1 MMDRPNTKLH
11 RALNS
16 LDNLKWNVALKGI
29 IAGSAAG
36 LTSVLYRMMIETCSD
51 ASQEIYAFLIENPI
65 MIFLWIA
72 AIGLVGYAIGW
83 LVRKEPMAS
92 GSGIPQVEGV
102 LIYGLKMRS
111 YLIIAVRFIGGALGS
126 LFGLSVGREGPSIQ
140 IGAAAGEAV
149 TKFGVK
155 SKLEKNMIITGGA
168 AAGLSAAFSAPISGM
183 VFALE
188 EVHRSFSPYILL
200 VAASA
205 SLTAD
210 IISNIIFGLK
220 PVLDFVQIPEL
231 PVNLY
236 IWLLPAAVVFGLS
249 GSLMNKLLLWV
260 QSLYKKLPWY
270 FRISAA
276 LLIALPFGLFLPQV
290 LGGGSNLIQLAEST
304 TNIFGFMM
312 LLFVC
317 KIIFTSTS
325 FGSGVPGG
333 IFMPILAVG
342 ALSGC
347 LFGMAASNFGLPIH
361 YIPTFAVCGMAGA
374 FASSVKAPVTGI
386 LLTAEMTGSMVL
398 LLPVGICVYVAML
411 LSDMLKVKPIYEEL
425 LERYMGS
432 GNVFFEEEKGKL
444 FELPVEIGSC
454 ISNKLIKNVALPLG
468 CLIVGIRRGTKEIIP
483 NGSTK
488 VLPGDYLLMLA
499 GTDDP
504 NSVKESMRKL
514 CHFD

>member
-1 MMDRPNTKLH
+1 MNKPETKIY
-11 RALNS
+11 RALS
-16 LDNLKWNVALKGI
+16 SIDNLKWTVALKGI
-29 IAGSAAG
+29 ITGSAAG
-36 LTSVLYRMMIETCSD
+36 LASVLYRMIIEACSE
-51 ASQEIYAFLIENPI
+51 ASLGIYAFLRENPLTI
-65 MIFLWIA
+65 LIWIIV
-72 AIGLVGYAIGW
+72 IGLVGYAIGW
-83 LVRKEPMAS
+83 MVKKEPMAS

-111 YLIIAVRFIGGALGS
+111 YLILAIRFIGGALGS

-140 IGAAAGEAV
+140 IGAAAGEAIS
-149 TKFGVK
+149 KLGVK
-155 SKLEKNMIITGGA
+155 SKLEKHMIITGGA
-168 AAGLSAAFSAPISGM
+168 AAGLSAAFNAPISGM

-205 SLTAD
+205 SLIAD
-210 IISNIIFGLK
+210 IVSDIVFGLK
-220 PVLDFVQIPEL
+220 PVLDFVQMAEL

-236 IWLLPAAVVFGLS
+236 VWLLPAAVVFGLS
-249 GSLMNKLLLWV
+249 GFLVNKMLLWV

-270 FRISAA
+270 LRICAA
-276 LLIALPFGLFLPQV
+276 LLIALPFGLFLPHV

-304 TNIFGFMM
+304 TNIFGFIA

-317 KIIFTSTS
+317 KVIFTSTS

-347 LFGMAASNFGLPIH
+347 LFGTTASNFGLPVQ

-386 LLTAEMTGSMVL
+386 LLTAEMTGSMVH
-398 LLPVGICVYVAML
+398 LLPVGICVYIAML
-411 LSDMLKVKPIYEEL
+411 LSDILKVKPIYEEL

-432 GNVFFEEEKGKL
+432 GKVSFEEEKGKL

-454 ISNKLIKNVALPLG
+454 ISNKLIKDVTLPLG
-468 CLIVGIRRGTKEIIP
+468 CLIVGIRRGTKDIIP

-499 GTDDP
+499 GADDP
-504 NSVKESMRKL
+504 ENVKESMRKL
-514 CHFD
+514 CRFD